1 MEGSDD
7 GVAEKV
13 IAEMRFDRDMAAVEP
28 TVSWQH
34 REGGENF
41 PVALRVLPRRHREHL
56 HAVYGYAR
64 MVDEIGDSLDGDRVA
79 ALVTLRSQVEAIWSA
94 PARPVEGPILT
105 RLAATVRDCDLPADP
120 FLDLIEANM
129 VDQQVS
135 RYATTEDL
143 AGYCRLSADPVGRIV
158 LGLFDAS
165 TPERIALSDQV
176 CTALQLLEHLQ
187 DVAEDRRAGR
197 IYLPQLLLS
206 EYGVRES
213 DLDAA
218 TATPALRRL
227 VLAETDRAEQLLR
240 SGSPLVGRLRGWARL
255 AVAGFV
261 AGGLA
266 AADGLRRTGG
276 DVLARQATTSKADT
290 ARHALVLVVRGR
302 A

>member
-79 ALVTLRSQVEAIWSA
+79 ALVTLRSEVEAIWSA
-94 PARPVEGPILT
+94 PAQPVDGPILT

-135 RYATTEDL
+135 RYETTEDL

-276 DVLARQATTSKADT
+276 DVLAQQATTSKADT